1 MRAKQRY
8 FRTIGTGSASIA
20 VVVFV
25 GLMFA
30 AASGIQAQTLR
41 GTAPKITVNAAVPGS
56 EPTPVSSTSSQIRYS
71 GKTYISKI
79 TVRTVCANQKFD
91 LSVIATGLTS
101 GHGSPVSVTLV
112 NGMIA
117 SDFITSIPVSASQIT
132 PTLQYTCAPQF
143 SDGTGTDNHT
153 VTYTQV
159 AQ

>member
-1 MRAKQRY
+1 VRAKQTY
-8 FRTIGTGSASIA
+8 FRSIGTGRGSIA

-30 AASGIQAQTLR
+30 TASGIQAQTLR

-71 GKTYISKI
+71 GTAVISKI
-79 TVRTVCANQKFD
+79 TVRTVCPSQKFD
-91 LSVIATGLTS
+91 LSVIATGNFT
-101 GHGSPVSVTLV
+101 GHGSPVSVILL
-112 NGMIA
+112 NGMLA
-117 SDFITSIPVSASQIT
+117 ADFITSIPVFAAQNT